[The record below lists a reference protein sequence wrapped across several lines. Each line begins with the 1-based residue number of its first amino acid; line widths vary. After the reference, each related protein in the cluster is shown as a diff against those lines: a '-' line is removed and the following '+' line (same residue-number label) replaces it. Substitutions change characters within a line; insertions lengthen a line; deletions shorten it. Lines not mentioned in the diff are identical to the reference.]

1 MKKVLILSLAYFPHV
16 GGAEVAI
23 REITSRIAPRDI
35 EFHLLTL
42 RFSRRE
48 LRRERIGNVVV
59 HRVGGG
65 SSRLSKFFFQFRA
78 ALAALRLHRRE
89 RFDLVWAVMAHSAGV
104 PAALFKLSHPRVPY
118 LLTLQEG
125 DPPEAI
131 ERTMRPLWPLFA
143 RAFTRADAVQA
154 ISTFLADWA
163 RRRGFTGRLE
173 VIGNGVD
180 VARFA
185 RRAPE
190 PEVVAVRERLGK
202 LAGDCYLVTTSRL
215 VEKNAVDDVIRA
227 LALLPPEV
235 SFIIYG
241 VGPDEAKLKALAK
254 ELGVEAR
261 ARFMGQLSHER
272 LPLALAACDIFI
284 RPSRSEGMG
293 NSFIEAMAAGL
304 PVIAT
309 QEGGIAD
316 FLFDAKRDPEKEPTG
331 FAVDRDAPEQ
341 IAAMVEYV
349 RAHPDEAA
357 RTAENAKQLVV
368 ERYDWD
374 HIAAR
379 MQALFLDLCASS

>member
-241 VGPDEAKLKALAK
+241 VGPDEAKLKA
-254 ELGVEAR
+254 
-261 ARFMGQLSHER
+261 
-272 LPLALAACDIFI
+272 
-284 RPSRSEGMG
+284 
-293 NSFIEAMAAGL
+293 
-304 PVIAT
+304 
-309 QEGGIAD
+309 
-316 FLFDAKRDPEKEPTG
+316 
-331 FAVDRDAPEQ
+331 
-341 IAAMVEYV
+341 
-349 RAHPDEAA
+349 
-357 RTAENAKQLVV
+357 
-368 ERYDWD
+368 
-374 HIAAR
+374 
-379 MQALFLDLCASS
+379 